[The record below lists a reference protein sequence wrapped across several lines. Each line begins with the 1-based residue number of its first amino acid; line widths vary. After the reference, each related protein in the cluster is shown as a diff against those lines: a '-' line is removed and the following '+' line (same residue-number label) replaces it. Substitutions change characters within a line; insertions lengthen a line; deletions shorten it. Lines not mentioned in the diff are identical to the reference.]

1 MKYKMSCIKLKVHS
15 ERNMITK
22 RKTIFSQDKI
32 VIQKV
37 THLTWY
43 FIHVRN
49 IIVGKLK
56 KAYFSQLK
64 PSYIKL

>member
-1 MKYKMSCIKLKVHS
+1 MKHKMSSIKLKVHS

-37 THLTWY
+37 TSHMVLHPCVE
-43 FIHVRN
+43 I
-49 IIVGKLK
+49 
-56 KAYFSQLK
+56 
-64 PSYIKL
+64 